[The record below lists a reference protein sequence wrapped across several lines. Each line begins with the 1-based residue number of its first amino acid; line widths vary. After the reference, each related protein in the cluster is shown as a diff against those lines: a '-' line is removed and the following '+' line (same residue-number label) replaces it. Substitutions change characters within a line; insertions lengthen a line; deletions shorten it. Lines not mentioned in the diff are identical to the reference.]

1 MAANLVYQFRAGR
14 SVLHR
19 LDPISKLV
27 ALLAVSLL
35 AFGVYVA
42 WVQIAVTLFILFAAI
57 VLGGISPLEVLRGT
71 WLFIIACTSFFF
83 IQAVTLPGSHEAF
96 RIWGHPV
103 MAEAVD
109 YALAAA
115 LRIYAILLA
124 SLVFVRTTDPRAL
137 AIALVDQI
145 KIPYRIA
152 YAFFIALRIVPAIE
166 EEIKIIRAAHRV
178 RGVAQQRGLLGR
190 IRDMR
195 RYAMP
200 VLVGSLRRAST
211 MAMSMESRAFGAYP
225 TRTFIETHRM
235 GPAGAV
241 TCAVLVLAVI
251 AWYTALSLGWVH
263 SVYVM
268 MGR

>member
-1 MAANLVYQFRAGR
+1 M
-14 SVLHR
+14 
-19 LDPISKLV
+19 
-27 ALLAVSLL
+27 
-35 AFGVYVA
+35 
-42 WVQIAVTLFILFAAI
+42 
-57 VLGGISPLEVLRGT
+57 
-71 WLFIIACTSFFF
+71 
-83 IQAVTLPGSHEAF
+83 
-96 RIWGHPV
+96 
-103 MAEAVD
+103 
-109 YALAAA
+109 
-115 LRIYAILLA
+115 
-124 SLVFVRTTDPRAL
+124 
-137 AIALVDQI
+137 
-145 KIPYRIA
+145 
-152 YAFFIALRIVPAIE
+152 
-166 EEIKIIRAAHRV
+166 

-268 MGR
+268 MGS

>member
-1 MAANLVYQFRAGR
+1 MASNLVYQYRADN

-19 LDPISKLV
+19 LDPLTKLV

-35 AFGVYVA
+35 AFGVYIA
-42 WVQIAVTLFILFAAI
+42 WVQIAVTLFILFSAI
-57 VLGGISPLEVLRGT
+57 VLGGISPFEVVRGT

-83 IQAVTLPGSHEAF
+83 IQAVSLPGAHVAF
-96 RIWGHPV
+96 HVLGHPV

-109 YALAAA
+109 YALASA
-115 LRIYAILLA
+115 LRIYAVLLA

-137 AIALVDQI
+137 AIAMVEQV
-145 KIPYRIA
+145 KVPYRIA
-152 YAFFIALRIVPAIE
+152 YAFFIALRIVPTIE
-166 EEIKIIRAAHRV
+166 EEIKIIRAAQRV
-178 RGVAQQRGLLGR
+178 RGVALQRGLMGR
-190 IRDMR
+190 FRDMK

-235 GPAGAV
+235 GLSGAV
-241 TCAVLVLAVI
+241 TCTVLVLAVI
-251 AWYTALSLGWVH
+251 AWYTALTMGWVH

-268 MGR
+268 MGT